1 MISPDIKLSWRGCY
15 SRQPSSRSGIVHSP
29 LPPLLLAALS
39 LALAFPAAAQSTAE
53 ISGLRF
59 IGAVTVP
66 NDKTVDD
73 TLVGGL
79 SGIDYD
85 PAADLWYLISDD
97 KSDKNPARFYTAKIT
112 FDKAHLDSVEV
123 EHAVTLLQADG
134 QPYPNAKTGG
144 EVPDPESIRRD
155 PETGNLWWASEGDR
169 KLGLAPFLRVT
180 APDGTQVSDVPTP
193 EIFVMNKDQ
202 EIGPRHNNSFEGLSF
217 APEGKSVWLTMESA
231 LYQDGP
237 IATPSAGA
245 ITRLTRLDRE
255 GKVLAQYAYPLDP
268 IQAVPTGENADNG
281 VSEVLALDEHR
292 ALVLERSGVEGA
304 DGIWKMYIRIYEIN
318 TAGATDISAV
328 PSLAS
333 ANYIPVAKRLII
345 DLAKTAEVGPV
356 DNIEGMSWGPTLT
369 DGKRSLVLVSDNNFN
384 STQITQFLA
393 FEVLP

>member
-1 MISPDIKLSWRGCY
+1 MLSFLR
-15 SRQPSSRSGIVHSP
+15 P
-29 LPPLLLAALS
+29 LHLALIS
-39 LALAFPAAAQSTAE
+39 LAVAVPAAAQSTAE
-53 ISGLRF
+53 IGGLRF

-66 NDKTVDD
+66 NDKVVDG

-97 KSDKNPARFYTAKIT
+97 KSENSPARFYTAKLA
-112 FDKAHLDSVEV
+112 FDQAGFASVEI

-134 QPYPNAKTGG
+134 RPYPSSETGG

-155 PETGNLWWASEGDR
+155 PETGNLWWTSEGDR
-169 KLGLAPFLRVT
+169 KLGLSPFLRVA
-180 APDGTQVSDVPTP
+180 APDGKQAGDVPTP
-193 EIFVMNKDQ
+193 DIFTMNKGQ
-202 EIGPRHNNSFEGLSF
+202 EIGPRHNLGFEGLSF
-217 APEGKSVWLTMESA
+217 APDGKSVWLAMESA

-245 ITRLTRLDRE
+245 VARLSRLDRE

-268 IQAVPTGENADNG
+268 IQAVPTGKNGDNG
-281 VSEVLALDEHR
+281 VSEILALDDQR

-304 DGIWKMYIRIYEIN
+304 DGIWTVYIRLYEIN
-318 TAGATDISAV
+318 TNGATDIAAV

-333 ANYIPVAKRLII
+333 ANYIPVAKRLVI
-345 DLAKTAEVGPV
+345 DLAKTADVGPV
-356 DNIEGMSWGPTLT
+356 DNIEGMSWGPVLA

-384 STQITQFLA
+384 PAQITQFLA
-393 FEVLP
+393 FEALP